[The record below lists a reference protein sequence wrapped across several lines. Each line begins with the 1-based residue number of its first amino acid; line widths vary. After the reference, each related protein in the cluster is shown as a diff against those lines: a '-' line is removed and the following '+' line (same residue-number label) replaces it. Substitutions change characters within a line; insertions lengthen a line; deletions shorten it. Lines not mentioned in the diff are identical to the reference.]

1 MVAIGNELLSG
12 KVRDRN
18 LHYLAREL
26 RALGTPLVL
35 ALIVPDEIDAI
46 VRALGWARA
55 QADVVLTTGGVGPTH
70 DDVTLEA
77 VAQAFGLGLCPD
89 PGLEGA
95 IRAFYGDRVN
105 DDLLSMARVP
115 QGAELIQPAPFFVPI
130 FRVERVYVFPGDP
143 DALELLF
150 DAWKEALRQPPFH
163 LARLE
168 LDCDEGEVAP
178 LLRAVQEGDPALAIG
193 SYPRFDAG
201 APYRVLV
208 TLEAKDPGRVSAAAA
223 ALVAAI
229 ETQLGRSALLR
240 IHPASLAKPEAAGR
254 HPTGPDRP

>member
-1 MVAIGNELLSG
+1 TTTRTKTSSTRTTTKGSTGTGARTASTSRSTTKTRPSAAPRTAERATTATTAGETAGAATAADVALRNEVLAG

-89 PGLEGA
+89 P
-95 IRAFYGDRVN
+95 
-105 DDLLSMARVP
+105 
-115 QGAELIQPAPFFVPI
+115 
-130 FRVERVYVFPGDP
+130 
-143 DALELLF
+143 
-150 DAWKEALRQPPFH
+150 
-163 LARLE
+163 
-168 LDCDEGEVAP
+168 
-178 LLRAVQEGDPALAIG
+178 
-193 SYPRFDAG
+193 
-201 APYRVLV
+201 
-208 TLEAKDPGRVSAAAA
+208 
-223 ALVAAI
+223 
-229 ETQLGRSALLR
+229 
-240 IHPASLAKPEAAGR
+240 
-254 HPTGPDRP
+254 